1 MATWRRDGRLTGSQ
15 RLLCAGLAGA
25 LSLSLTAPLELA
37 TVLAQ
42 VGRVRGPSLG
52 PWATGRRVWLAEGP
66 RALWKGNGVA
76 CLRLFPCSMVQLAA
90 YRKFVVLFMDDLG
103 HISQWSS
110 IVAGSLAGIV
120 SMIVTYPTDLIKTR
134 LIVQNMLE
142 PSYRGLIHA
151 FSTIYQQEGFL
162 ALYRGVS
169 LTVLGAVPFSAG
181 SLLVYMN
188 LEKIWNG
195 PRDRFSRLQN
205 FANVCVAAAVSQT
218 LSFPFDTVKRKMQ
231 HPLTSLVSANK
242 LMLSSDMMTLHSA
255 TPVHKTSPLS
265 GLPFSCPCPD
275 EPPPRWC
282 DCSAED
288 DGEAQSP
295 YLVHCGGVDV
305 HFSGAVDCFRQ
316 IVKSQGVPGLWNG
329 LTANLLKVVPYFGV
343 MFSMFEFCKR
353 IFLYQNGYI
362 LSPVTYKLTPG
373 VDQSLKP
380 QELRELKKFF
390 KPRKLE
396 SKKPTL

>member
-25 LSLSLTAPLELA
+25 FSLSVTAPLELA

-42 VGRVRGPSLG
+42 VGMVRGHTQGL
-52 PWATGRRVWLAEGP
+52 WAAGRQVWLTEGP

-76 CLRLFPCSMVQLAA
+76 CLRLFPCSMVQLTA

-110 IVAGSLAGIV
+110 IVAGSLAGMV

-134 LIVQNMLE
+134 LIVQNMLD

-151 FSTIYQQEGFL
+151 FSTIYHQEGFL

-169 LTVLGAVPFSAG
+169 LSVLGAVPFSAG

-195 PRDRFSRLQN
+195 PRDRFSHLQN
-205 FANVCVAAAVSQT
+205 FANGCMAAAVSQT

-231 HPLTSLVSANK
+231 
-242 LMLSSDMMTLHSA
+242 
-255 TPVHKTSPLS
+255 
-265 GLPFSCPCPD
+265 
-275 EPPPRWC
+275 
-282 DCSAED
+282 
-288 DGEAQSP
+288 AQSP
-295 YLVHCGGVDV
+295 YLPYCGGVDV
-305 HFSGAVDCFRQ
+305 HFTGAVDCFRQ
-316 IVKSQGVPGLWNG
+316 IVKTHGALGLWSG
-329 LTANLLKVVPYFGV
+329 LTANLLKGWTKV
-343 MFSMFEFCKR
+343 
-353 IFLYQNGYI
+353 
-362 LSPVTYKLTPG
+362 
-373 VDQSLKP
+373 
-380 QELRELKKFF
+380 
-390 KPRKLE
+390 
-396 SKKPTL
+396 

>member
-1 MATWRRDGRLTGSQ
+1 MATWRRDGRLTGGQ

-42 VGRVRGPSLG
+42 VGVVRGLGRG
-52 PWATGRRVWLAEGP
+52 PWATGHRVWRAEGP
-66 RALWKGNGVA
+66 RALWKGNAVA
-76 CLRLFPCSMVQLAA
+76 CLRLFPCSAVQLAA
-90 YRKFVVLFMDDLG
+90 YRKFVVLFTDDLG

-110 IVAGSLAGIV
+110 IMAGSLAGMV
-120 SMIVTYPTDLIKTR
+120 STVVTYPTDLIKTR

-142 PSYRGLIHA
+142 PSYRGLLHA

-169 LTVLGAVPFSAG
+169 LTVVGALPFSAG

-195 PRDRFSRLQN
+195 PRDQFSLPQN
-205 FANVCVAAAVSQT
+205 FANVCLAAAVTQT

-231 HPLTSLVSANK
+231 
-242 LMLSSDMMTLHSA
+242 
-255 TPVHKTSPLS
+255 
-265 GLPFSCPCPD
+265 
-275 EPPPRWC
+275 
-282 DCSAED
+282 
-288 DGEAQSP
+288 AQSP
-295 YLVHCGGVDV
+295 YLPHSGGVDV

-316 IVKSQGVPGLWNG
+316 IVKAQGVLGLWNG
-329 LTANLLKVVPYFGV
+329 LTANLLKIVPYFGI
-343 MFSMFEFCKR
+343 MFSTFEFCKR
-353 IFLYQNGYI
+353 ICLYQNGYI
-362 LSPVTYKLTPG
+362 LSPLSYKLTPG
-373 VDQSLKP
+373 VDQSLQP

-390 KPRKLE
+390 KMRKLK